1 MRLILTDFIENRIMI
16 LNTFEQDGKI
26 ENIYDSTNVLA
37 SKYDKTKRKLAVIFG
52 SGQQYLYHDVT
63 LEDYKKFVNDDS
75 QGKAINKYIKKYKNE
90 KAEDLV
96 DVSIIKEQ
104 VEKIKNGEN

>member
-1 MRLILTDFIENRIMI
+1 MI
-16 LNTFEQDGKI
+16 LNTFEEDGKI
-26 ENIYDSTNVLA
+26 ENLYDSTNVLA

-63 LEDYKKFVNDDS
+63 LEDYKKFVNEDS
-75 QGKAINKYIKKYKNE
+75 QGKAINKYIKKYKYE
-90 KAEDLV
+90 KAEQLV
-96 DVSIIKEQ
+96 DISIIKEQ